1 MALFTVA
8 AATGALTIGLGSAT
22 ITTGI
27 TGLFATVSAFAL
39 NTVVSIGLNLA
50 VAAAAGQ
57 QTPTFST
64 QGKLQA
70 GGDVSRSIMLG
81 YGATAGSLVY
91 ANTWGRTN
99 KAKNAYLTM
108 VIAVSDWRVSGFPG
122 AWANGGVA
130 TLLTGEADPEKGI
143 PVSEYR
149 VKGRDH
155 LWMKFYDGTQTA
167 ADPFLVSKVSSAE
180 RPYGANR
187 VGYGVAYVIVTARVS
202 NTLWTGFPTFKFAV
216 NGAPLYDVSKDSTA
230 GGDGSHRY
238 DDPETWGG
246 DGDHLPAVQLYNLA
260 RGFYTSGNW
269 FYGMQ
274 RVTAARLPAAS
285 WITEIAKCRATVTVE
300 GVPEPTYRTGGEVPV
315 NAEIGNAVKAIL
327 TGCNGRLSEIAGS
340 YDLKLGAPGAPSF
353 SFSDDDIISTEP
365 QRFTPFFG
373 LAETVTG
380 VTGKY
385 PSPADGWNEKACP
398 PIYRADLEAKAGNR
412 RLLVDVPFDMVPY
425 AAQAQRLLNAAIEEA
440 QRERR
445 HTHVLPPRYWKY
457 AVPGA
462 TCEWTVSTRNGYVTK
477 LFRVDGVV
485 DRANLDVMVD
495 ITEVDPNDHNPG
507 VFVPPAPSPVGPV
520 IPPPEANPDF
530 DAEGYTIVDADGNGR
545 RPSIKVKY
553 PGDLDD
559 VRAEWVQVRLAGDT
573 EIIYSYDIPYGDQ
586 DADGSPMREV
596 ALNGTFLPATGYQAR
611 GKHVPISDRETE
623 WSPWVSV
630 TTPNVRLTYED
641 VYPPGIGDLGED
653 VRELQKWV
661 GQSIRDV
668 MDELLAIATLAD
680 AADLSGYD
688 NTQILRRELASTRD
702 GLTASYREA
711 IVVATGPSSA
721 LSMRVEALEVVVP
734 GLASASA
741 LNALTVRVDGIDAD
755 IVALGDLILG
765 VETEVGNFSASG
777 KFRVTTETTPGDAQA
792 RIGLSVAASGAGATK
807 TAAIF
812 LDAMAS
818 GDARVT
824 IDAPN
829 LYFGDISGGATP
841 VNPLVYTGG
850 IWRVENVRIGTVY
863 FDQLSSSNAKLLI
876 KGSGSDASIEI
887 FS

>member
-1 MALFTVA
+1 MALFTVIG
-8 AATGALTIGLGSAT
+8 GALTIGLGSAT
-22 ITTGI
+22 ITTGV

-64 QGKLQA
+64 QGKLQS
-70 GGDVSRSIMLG
+70 GGDVSRSIILG

-99 KAKNAYLTM
+99 KAKNAYLTQ
-108 VIAVSDWRVSGFPG
+108 VIALSDWRVSSLAGVWVNG
-122 AWANGGVA
+122 ALC

-155 LWMKFYDGTQTA
+155 LWMKFYDGTQTT
-167 ADPFLVSKVSSAE
+167 ADPFLVSKVSSAA
-180 RPYGANR
+180 RPYGSDR
-187 VGYGVAYVIVTARVS
+187 VGYGVAYAITTARVS
-202 NTLWTGFPTFKFAV
+202 NTLWTGFPTFKFVV

-230 GGDGSHRY
+230 GGDGPQRY
-238 DDPETWGG
+238 DNPATWGG

-260 RGFYTSGNW
+260 RGFYYGGNW

-285 WITEIAKCRATVTVE
+285 WIAEIAKCRATVTVG

-353 SFSDDDIISTEP
+353 SFSDGDIISTEP

-425 AAQAQRLLNAAIEEA
+425 AAQAQRLLNATIEEA

-445 HTHVLPPRYWKY
+445 HTLVLPPKYWKD

-462 TCEWTVSTRNGYVTK
+462 ICEWTVSARNGYETK
-477 LFRVDGVV
+477 LFRVDGAV

-495 ITEVDPNDHNPG
+495 ITEVDPDDYNPG
-507 VFVPPAPSPVGPV
+507 EFVAPTPSPVGPI
-520 IPPPEANPDF
+520 IPPPETNADFTAAGVAVLDAN
-530 DAEGYTIVDADGNGR
+530 GVSR
-545 RPSIKVKY
+545 RPSIVVGY
-553 PGDLDD
+553 PSDLDD
-559 VRAEWVQVRLAGDT
+559 VRGEHVQVRRTGT
-573 EIIYSYDIPYGDQ
+573 TTNVYDNEIPYGDQ
-586 DADGSPMREV
+586 DADGSPPRSEV
-596 ALNGTFLPATGYQAR
+596 LNGVFLPLTSYQAR
-611 GKHVPISDRETE
+611 GKHVPKSDRETE
-623 WSPWVSV
+623 WSDWITF
-630 TTPNVRLTYED
+630 TTPDVR
-641 VYPPGIGDLGED
+641 PGLIDIGDD
-653 VRELQKWV
+653 VRDLQKWI
-661 GQSIRDV
+661 GGSLRDLL
-668 MDELLAIATLAD
+668 DEYQQLHVRVSD
-680 AADLSGYD
+680 
-688 NTQILRRELASTRD
+688 QELANFSDKQTLRQELVSRSDANVALFRD
-702 GLTASYREA
+702 EIT
-711 IVVATGPSSA
+711 VATGPSSTLGLRTTA
-721 LSMRVEALEVVVP
+721 LEALMP
-734 GLASASA
+734 GKASVLA
-741 LNALTVRVDGIDAD
+741 LNAQIVRIDDHDGE
-755 IVALGDLILG
+755 IVALGELVSG
-765 VETEVGNFSASG
+765 VETTVGNFSASG
-777 KFRVTTETTPGDAQA
+777 KFRVKTEATNAGAAATLGISVSVD
-792 RIGLSVAASGAGATK
+792 GVAAPPPP
-807 TAAIF
+807 AIF
-812 LDAMAS
+812 LDTMTGGTS
-818 GDARVT
+818 RIILDS
-824 IDAPN
+824 PN

-841 VNPLVYTGG
+841 INPLVYTGG
-850 IWRVENVRIGTVY
+850 VWRAQHFKIGTLEL
-863 FDQLSSSNAKLLI
+863 DDGAITSPKRGRLI
-876 KGSGSDASIEI
+876 VDRLAA
-887 FS
+887 